1 MENFKKVAIFSY
13 SGEYVILQHL
23 LEMAEIR
30 FIFQNEK
37 MISVFPFLHSNA
49 EGGIKLKVHPDHVIK
64 ATEIITSHTK
74 EN

>member
-13 SGEYVILQHL
+13 SDEYVILQHL
-23 LEMAEIR
+23 LELAEIR
-30 FIFQNEK
+30 FIFQNET
-37 MISVFPFLHSNA
+37 MISVLPFHSNV

-64 ATEIITSHTK
+64 ATEIITSLTK